1 MIFHHPF
8 TPKRPLEEQLVSVVL
23 RLGLMWQT
31 SWAAGK
37 VRSCE
42 VPESFLGLMVS
53 APVLHLCCLQGY
65 MDGSS
70 SGRRNGG
77 TVCTCCGMGTF
88 LISLP
93 TVGIGESLEETT
105 TPGVFTHLS
114 LPTLLLPPAWCL
126 PSHTAWLSLQART
139 EEWGRWQRWLQTALL
154 VHCVLLFPS
163 SWQQNANQIN
173 GLIALLLVTKLILLS
188 ALNKC

>member
-1 MIFHHPF
+1 
-8 TPKRPLEEQLVSVVL
+8 
-23 RLGLMWQT
+23 MWQT
-31 SWAAGK
+31 RCAAGK
-37 VRSCE
+37 VRSCD
-42 VPESFLGLMVS
+42 VPETFSSGLMAQ

-70 SGRRNGG
+70 SRRSNGG
-77 TVCTCCGMGTF
+77 IARTFWGIGTS

-93 TVGIGESLEETT
+93 TVGIGQPLEETAS
-105 TPGVFTHLS
+105 PGIFTSLS
-114 LPTLLLPPAWCL
+114 LPNLLLPPAGCL
-126 PSHTAWLSLQART
+126 PSHTAWLSLQGRT

-154 VHCVLLFPS
+154 VCCVLLFPS

>member
-1 MIFHHPF
+1 
-8 TPKRPLEEQLVSVVL
+8 
-23 RLGLMWQT
+23 MWQT

-37 VRSCE
+37 VRSCD
-42 VPESFLGLMVS
+42 VPERFSSGFT
-53 APVLHLCCLQGY
+53 AQTPVIHLCCLQGY
-65 MDGSS
+65 VDGSS
-70 SGRRNGG
+70 SVRRNGG
-77 TVCTCCGMGTF
+77 TACTCWKMGTS

-93 TVGIGESLEETT
+93 TVGLGTAPGRDS
-105 TPGVFTHLS
+105 PGVFTSLS
-114 LPTLLLPPAWCL
+114 LPNLLLPPTWCL
-126 PSHTAWLSLQART
+126 PHHTAWLSLQART

-154 VHCVLLFPS
+154 VCCVLLFPG